1 MRLRIFI
8 LLWLWI
14 TAAMGW
20 AHGVDVRGTVLND
33 ARQPVEFATVVLLG
47 SQDSSAV

>member
-1 MRLRIFI
+1 
-8 LLWLWI
+8 
-14 TAAMGW
+14 MGW